1 MNPMNVKNLL
11 LLSAMSLFSIAIS
24 QSASATE
31 FITNGGFETGAF
43 PPWTILEANDM
54 PRISNTVSHSGTYS
68 ALLGNLVGEGEPLGN
83 SWIQSNLTAAL
94 PAGAMLSFWWQGAT
108 TDTIT
113 FDWQDA
119 YITNAAGTIL
129 STVMHTCT
137 TTNGFQNVTFSL
149 AAYAG
154 QQVHAEFLV
163 HQDGFGD
170 VTSMYVDDVS
180 IQGVPEPGV
189 AWLGLLGFGVLAATG
204 IVRRMR
210 RAAA

>member
-1 MNPMNVKNLL
+1 MNSKKLL
-11 LLSAMSLFSIAIS
+11 LLSAMSLFSIAITR
-24 QSASATE
+24 SASATE
-31 FITNGGFETGAF
+31 FITNGGFETGDF
-43 PPWTILEANDM
+43 SSWTILESNNA

-68 ALLGNLVGEGEPLGN
+68 ALLGNVPPESEALGN
-83 SWIQSNLTAAL
+83 SWIQSNLTAPL
-94 PAGAMLSFWWQGAT
+94 PAGAMLSFWWQGLT
-108 TDTIT
+108 SDTIT

-129 STVMHTCT
+129 STVMHTCA

-154 QQVHAEFLV
+154 QQVHVEFLD

-170 VTSMYVDDVS
+170 DTAMWVDDVS
-180 IQGVPEPGV
+180 IQGVVPEPSV
-189 AWLGLLGFGVLAATG
+189 ASLALLGFGALAATG

-210 RAAA
+210 RSAA

>member
-1 MNPMNVKNLL
+1 MNVKNLL
-11 LLSAMSLFSIAIS
+11 LLSAMSLLSIAIS
-24 QSASATE
+24 QSATATE
-31 FITNGGFETGAF
+31 FITNGGFETGDF
-43 PPWTILEANDM
+43 SSWTILESNNA

-68 ALLGNLVGEGEPLGN
+68 ALLGNVPPEGEALGN
-83 SWIQSNLTAAL
+83 SWIRSNLTAPL
-94 PAGAMLSFWWQGAT
+94 PAGAMLSFWWQGLT
-108 TDTIT
+108 SDTIT

-129 STVMHTCT
+129 STVMHNCT

-154 QQVHAEFLV
+154 QQVHVEFLD

-170 VTSMYVDDVS
+170 DTAMWVDDVS
-180 IQGVPEPGV
+180 IQGVVPEPSV
-189 AWLGLLGFGVLAATG
+189 ASLALLGFGALAATG

-210 RAAA
+210 RSAA